1 MKKFIKE
8 IFSQENLK
16 NAMAGMVS
24 MQQSYNAS
32 NYVYLN
38 NIKKN
43 DMK

>member
-8 IFSQENLK
+8 MFSQENFK

>member
-16 NAMAGMVS
+16 NAVAGMVL

-32 NYVYLN
+32 NYLYLN
-38 NIKKN
+38 KIKK
-43 DMK
+43 